1 MKNVSKKVFSLFSG
15 AVLLC
20 GASAIP
26 ANAARNYE
34 FGQNITL
41 DHSLEV
47 SSPATITPIVIHK
60 DFEVNITYD
69 EITSSEIVTLEVVQ
83 YKEMSGYDLSYQWYK
98 DGVALNAQTKKT
110 YELRGTAGEF
120 YCKIT
125 ATPRITEA
133 AVSRK
138 KSAEITAFS
147 TGTRAAVSEAG
158 TGLKAVAGGV
168 KATNIASSAVKL
180 SKVQTFETNKATIK
194 TVPEVTIWGQPKN
207 GTINKAGGY
216 CRLTIGVS
224 GGSPEYSYEWKRK
237 GSSAV
242 LSRERTYDTYNT
254 GDYYCVVTD
263 SKGRTKTSNYATVKT
278 GYLNITQEPKD
289 GIYCGDIGDHCYLTF
304 GVNGGNGNYTY
315 KWTCDGVEVGDNTAT
330 LDAKKAGTYVCT
342 ATDSEGRKAVSRGA
356 VVTKK
361 YFGAN
366 GCYIDYGSHHIKQ
379 DHLYLNMNDRGY
391 NVYANGTGGTGK
403 YAYIWQWEYSFIND
417 GTVYTD
423 WLSMDKYDSTA
434 SFTWD
439 DIIHRQYYYYVYG
452 GSGSY
457 KRYEKR
463 IRCAVQCLDD
473 NGKVIAVRYTDPIVV
488 HAHADCVNPYDPALA
503 WAYGD
508 D

>member
-1 MKNVSKKVFSLFSG
+1 MRSLPKKALCLLSS

-20 GASAIP
+20 GVSAIP
-26 ANAARNYE
+26 ANAVRNYE
-34 FGQNITL
+34 LGQNINL

-47 SSPATITPIVIHK
+47 SSPATITPIVLHK

-69 EITSSEIVTLEVVQ
+69 ELVAFERVTLEVVQ
-83 YKEMSGYDLSYQWYK
+83 YKDLTGYDLSYQWYK
-98 DGVALNAQTKKT
+98 NGVALNAQTKST
-110 YELRGTAGEF
+110 YEAGSEGEY
-120 YCKIT
+120 YCEIT
-125 ATPRITEA
+125 ATPRIIE
-133 AVSRK
+133 VSGSRRK
-138 KSAEITAFS
+138 TAEITAS
-147 TGTRAAVSEAG
+147 DTGFKAIAGAVKG
-158 TGLKAVAGGV
+158 KNT
-168 KATNIASSAVKL
+168 ASSAVKT
-180 SKVQTFETNKATIK
+180 SKVQTFETNTATIK
-194 TVPEVTIWGQPKN
+194 GVADVTIWGQPRN
-207 GTINKAGGY
+207 GTINRAGGY
-216 CRLTIGVS
+216 CRLSIGVS

-237 GSSAV
+237 GSSTV
-242 LSRERTYDTYNT
+242 LSTENYYDTYNT

-263 SKGRTKTSNYATVKT
+263 RKGRTKTSNYATVKT
-278 GYLNITQEPKD
+278 GYLNITKEPKD
-289 GIYCGDIGDHCYLTF
+289 GIYCGDIDDHCYLTF
-304 GVNGGNGNYTY
+304 GVNGGNGSYTY

-366 GCYIDYGSHHIKQ
+366 GCYIDYMGYHVKGE
-379 DHLYLNMNDRGY
+379 HLYLNMNDRTY
-391 NVYANGTGGTGK
+391 NVYANGTGGTGR
-403 YAYIWQWEYSFIND
+403 YAYVWQWEYSFIND

-423 WLSMDKYDSTA
+423 WLGMDKYDSTA

-463 IRCAVQCLDD
+463 VRCAVQCLDD
-473 NGKVIAVRYTDPIVV
+473 DGKVVAVRYTSPIVV

-508 D
+508 